1 MGQARRRDEGE
12 AQAAQPVRTAENRK
26 DQPLSI
32 GLSLLIW
39 IVMAGLAWAAVA
51 LVLRLA

>member
-1 MGQARRRDEGE
+1 MGHPRRRE
-12 AQAAQPVRTAENRK
+12 ADGARPAQRAEASESRK
-26 DQPLSI
+26 DQPLSL

-39 IVMAGLAWAAVA
+39 LVMAAAAWAVVA

>member
-1 MGQARRRDEGE
+1 MGHARRRDADE
-12 AQAAQPVRTAENRK
+12 ARPAGHADVAETRK
-26 DQPLSI
+26 DQPLSL

-39 IVMAGLAWAAVA
+39 VLMAGLAWAAVA

>member
-1 MGQARRRDEGE
+1 MGQARRRDADE
-12 AQAAQPVRTAENRK
+12 ARPTPHGDVAPTRK
-26 DQPLSI
+26 DQPLSL

-39 IVMAGLAWAAVA
+39 VVMAGLAWAAVA